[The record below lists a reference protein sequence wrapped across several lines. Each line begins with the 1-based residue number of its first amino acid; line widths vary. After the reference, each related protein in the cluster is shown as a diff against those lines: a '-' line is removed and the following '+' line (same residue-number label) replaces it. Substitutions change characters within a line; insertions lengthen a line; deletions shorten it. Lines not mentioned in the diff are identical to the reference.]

1 MKQFITALALAA
13 NCVSA
18 SAAPQEV
25 APAGFKEARRQFM
38 ACLSGDGKACGA
50 AIDKFNALAASH
62 PGHPLLSAYA
72 GAGTAILG
80 RDAYMP
86 WNKLK
91 YAEDGADAVEKAL
104 AQLTPAH
111 DEALFHGTPESVET
125 RMLAATTLLSLPD
138 FMNRSASGKR
148 ALEAALKSSVFGQAA
163 PPVRARLFALAART
177 AKAEQRGA
185 DEAAYLKQI
194 VALAPQAPE
203 AARAST
209 RLKELGL

>member
-1 MKQFITALALAA
+1 MKEFITALALATS
-13 NCVSA
+13 CVSVA
-18 SAAPQEV
+18 AAPREA
-25 APAGFKEARRQFM
+25 APFGFKEARQQFM
-38 ACLSGDGKACGA
+38 ACLSGDGKTCEA
-50 AIDKFNALAASH
+50 AIEKFNALAAGH
-62 PGHPLLSAYA
+62 PGHPLLAAYA

-163 PPVRARLFALAART
+163 PPVRARLLALAART
-177 AKAEQRGA
+177 AKAEQRGD

-203 AARAST
+203 AARASS